1 MSKEKKNNK
10 NKEINNEPP
19 EYITAREYSLCS
31 AAERENWRAVPK
43 KYERI
48 PLFSKICFGISAVS
62 LVIYILA
69 VFSESF
75 ADFFNSNISTVF
87 RFTLAKISNI
97 LPFSIGEFLFILL
110 VPAAV
115 GYIVFAIKCRSQTWK
130 MVASSLSVP
139 VSIVCIILSLFVLNL
154 GTGYRTPTLDKKLN
168 YEEVPV
174 NSQNLYDS
182 ALYLI
187 QNINALSE
195 ELEYDGE
202 NFSEMPYSFK
212 EMNEKLLDA
221 YDKFCE
227 KNDIIKTF
235 DSNLK
240 PVLMSK
246 PMSYMHTLG
255 IYTFFTGEANI
266 NMDFP
271 DYTIPYTSAHELA
284 HQRGIA
290 REDEANMIA
299 FLVCMESDDAYIR
312 YSAYLNM
319 YEYTANALYN
329 TDKELYEKARE
340 QLHYKV
346 KSEQT
351 AYNNFFSQYYDSGAS
366 KISSTVNDTFLKIQ
380 GTQGEVSYSLV
391 VKLAVAYF
399 KTQNFIE

>member
-1 MSKEKKNNK
+1 MSKKTKDNTIE
-10 NKEINNEPP
+10 NELP
-19 EYITAREYSLCS
+19 EYITAREYSLMS
-31 AAERENWRAVPK
+31 FEERKQWRAVPP

-48 PLFSKICFGISAVS
+48 PLFSKICLGISAVC
-62 LVIYILA
+62 LVIYIIA
-69 VFSESF
+69 IFNESF
-75 ADFFNSNISTVF
+75 ADFFNSNISPVF

-97 LPFSIGEFLFILL
+97 MPFSIAEFLFILL
-110 VPAAV
+110 IPAAV
-115 GYIVFAIKCRSQTWK
+115 GYVIYAMKYRSQTWK
-130 MVASSLSVP
+130 SVISALSIP
-139 VSIVCIILSLFVLNL
+139 VSVVCIVLSLFVLNL

-168 YEEVPV
+168 YEKVDV

-182 ALYLI
+182 AVYLI
-187 QNINALSE
+187 ENINALSE
-195 ELEYDGE
+195 ELKYDGE

-266 NMDFP
+266 NIDFP

-299 FLVCMESDDAYIR
+299 FLVCMESDDPYIR

-319 YEYTANALYN
+319 YEYTANALRK
-329 TDKELYEKARE
+329 TDRELYEMAHK
-340 QLHYKV
+340 QLCFKV

-351 AYNNFFSQYYDSGAS
+351 AYNKFFSQYYNSGAS
-366 KISSTVNDTFLKIQ
+366 KVSSTVNDTFLKIQ

-391 VKLAVAYF
+391 VKLTVAYF
-399 KTQNFIE
+399 KTQNIIE